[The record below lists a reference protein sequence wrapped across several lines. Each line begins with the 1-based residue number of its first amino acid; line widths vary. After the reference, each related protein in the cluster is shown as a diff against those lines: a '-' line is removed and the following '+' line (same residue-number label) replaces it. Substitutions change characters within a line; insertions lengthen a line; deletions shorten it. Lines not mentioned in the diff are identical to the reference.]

1 MVLAVLV
8 AAESVLQVGPLMHLD
23 NTEDSSA
30 FFDRTFAGCEDYG
43 NQDGHAVVLSS
54 LSISSLM
61 LTTLDSVIWTRP
73 RVL

>member
-54 LSISSLM
+54 RYQFL
-61 LTTLDSVIWTRP
+61 R
-73 RVL
+73 